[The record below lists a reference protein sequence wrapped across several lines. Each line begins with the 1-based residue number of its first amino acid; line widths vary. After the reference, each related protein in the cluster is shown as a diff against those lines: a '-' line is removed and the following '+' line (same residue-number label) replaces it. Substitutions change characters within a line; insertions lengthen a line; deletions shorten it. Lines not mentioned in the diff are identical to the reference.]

1 MGEHEACNDSSVM
14 SHRDGTL
21 ATSFG
26 PTIRCRVSGVSAEF
40 VNPKSQA
47 PNLKVSGVRC
57 QVSEMI
63 DLNTETRTLKP

>member
-14 SHRDGTL
+14 SHRDVTL

-26 PTIRCRVSGVSAEF
+26 QTI
-40 VNPKSQA
+40 
-47 PNLKVSGVRC
+47 RC